1 MQDMAGTAM
10 LLEESVKHLVLI
22 VLAFSLIAAADAPPD
37 GFTPIFNGKDLAGWK
52 IPEGDNGHW
61 KVLDGV
67 IDYDAQSEAKKDKHL
82 WTEKEYGDFVLRV
95 EWRFKETPFTNP
107 RVKYVLPDGTN
118 AKAPDGKELN
128 IALPDSDSGIIL
140 RGDMK
145 NQVNIWCWPIGSGEF
160 YGWRTAK
167 DSSPQIKAA
176 VTPIHQ
182 ADKPVGEWNAYEIT
196 MKGDRVTVVLNG
208 TKVIDNAQLPSV
220 KPKGALGLQHHGS
233 MKDGKWTSPPA
244 LVQFRNLSIKEL

>member
-1 MQDMAGTAM
+1 
-10 LLEESVKHLVLI
+10 VKYFVLI
-22 VLAFSLIAAADAPPD
+22 TLAAFLVAADAPSAPQD
-37 GFTPIFNGKDLAGWK
+37 FAPIFNGKDLAGWK
-52 IPEGDNGHW
+52 IPDGDNGHW
-61 KVLDGV
+61 KVVDGV
-67 IDYDAQSEAKKDKHL
+67 IDYDAQSEAKKEKHL

-118 AKAPDGKELN
+118 AKAPDGTELN
-128 IALPDSDSGIIL
+128 LALPDSDSGIIL

-167 DSSPQIKAA
+167 DSSPEIKAA

-208 TKVIDNAQLPSV
+208 TKVIDNAQLPGV
-220 KPKGALGLQHHGS
+220 KPRGALGLQHHGS